1 MKLKQSLHKYI
12 TSNDLILLLALVIAA
27 ALAWN
32 TVVAMQKNYRLQ
44 QKFNRLTA
52 EVELQEIEN
61 QNLKYQIAYLKTD
74 AFLELAA
81 RDKFNKA
88 APGETL
94 VYLPGSGEAERQAV
108 ATPQNANNG
117 QELSGWRANLNA
129 WWDFFRGK
137 QLVNKN

>member
-1 MKLKQSLHKYI
+1 MTFKNPFRKYVS
-12 TSNDLILLLALVIAA
+12 TNDLTLVLALVIAA
-27 ALAWN
+27 ALVWN

-44 QKFNRLTA
+44 QKYNRLTA

-88 APGETL
+88 APGETM
-94 VYLPGSGEAERQAV
+94 VYLPNSGEAQRQAV
-108 ATPQNANNG
+108 AKQQVVKKAKVETGWRGNLQAWG
-117 QELSGWRANLNA
+117 RFLSG
-129 WWDFFRGK
+129 
-137 QLVNKN
+137 NKKN

>member
-1 MKLKQSLHKYI
+1 VVAG
-12 TSNDLILLLALVIAA
+12 ALM
-27 ALAWN
+27 WN

-61 QNLKYQIAYLKTD
+61 QNLKYQITYLKTD
-74 AFLELAA
+74 GFLELAA

-94 VYLPGSGEAERQAV
+94 VYLPGSGEEERSVVAVSQAPKQPERQ
-108 ATPQNANNG
+108 T
-117 QELSGWRANLNA
+117 GWRANLQSWRQFLSGQNA
-129 WWDFFRGK
+129 R
-137 QLVNKN
+137 